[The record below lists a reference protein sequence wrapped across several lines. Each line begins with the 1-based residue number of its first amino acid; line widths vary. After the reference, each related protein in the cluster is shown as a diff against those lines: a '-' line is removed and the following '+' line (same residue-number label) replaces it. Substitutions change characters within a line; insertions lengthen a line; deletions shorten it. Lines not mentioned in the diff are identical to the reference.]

1 MTALDWIIVALTLT
15 TAVAGYFQGFVVGAA
30 TLAGFA
36 AGLFVGARVGQAV
49 VSAGSQSPY
58 APLFGLAGAL
68 IGGMLFGS
76 VLERAGLRA
85 APAGHRPRRWGWWT
99 GWPARC

>member
-58 APLFGLAGAL
+58 APLFGLGTDDSHHYHGGDATPGAGA
-68 IGGMLFGS
+68 MVTPS
-76 VLERAGLRA
+76 
-85 APAGHRPRRWGWWT
+85 PATGRCWRCSTGPRS
-99 GWPARC
+99 